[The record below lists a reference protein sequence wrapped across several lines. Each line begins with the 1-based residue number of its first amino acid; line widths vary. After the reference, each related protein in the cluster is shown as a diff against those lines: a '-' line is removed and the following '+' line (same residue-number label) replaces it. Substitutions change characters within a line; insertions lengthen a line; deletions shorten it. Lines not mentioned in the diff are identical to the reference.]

1 MLMKRHAVLALLA
14 SLLLGPAVARTQET
28 YTIKLKD
35 RAEGEAAMVKRNE
48 STVTKVKVSS
58 DGKVLV
64 DNNISNG
71 INAEYKETLL
81 KGEPGKPP
89 VKFQRDYTKVQTT
102 DNGKTEEGALQGM
115 SVIIEK
121 KDKGYEFTNAKGEKL
136 DGPAA
141 VALAKEF
148 NKNNDDGK
156 ELEKL
161 VMPKGA
167 VKVGDSWKIDMAKIA
182 TVFAKEGAME
192 LDTAKATGQG
202 SLVKAYKKDGR
213 QFGDMKFKLEM
224 PLQTVGKGV
233 EQMKFMPGAKVV
245 LEISLDACI
254 DGTSETGTM
263 KMKMVMSGNA
273 AVAAAPGATASL
285 NVVHEGTQ
293 IQMDAAKK

>member
-1 MLMKRHAVLALLA
+1 MKRHAILALLVTVVAGAATA
-14 SLLLGPAVARTQET
+14 SAQET
-28 YTIKLKD
+28 YMIKLKD
-35 RAEGEAAMVKRNE
+35 RGEGEAATVKRNE
-48 STVTKVKVSS
+48 TTVTKVKVSS

-64 DNNISNG
+64 DNNITSG

-89 VKFQRDYTKVQTT
+89 IKFQRDYAKVQITE
-102 DNGKTEEGALQGM
+102 NNKTEDVPLKGV

-121 KDKGYEFTNAKGEKL
+121 KDKGYQFTSTKGEPL

-141 VALAKEF
+141 AVLAKEF
-148 NKNNDDGK
+148 NKKNDDGK

-161 VMPKGA
+161 VMPAAA

-182 TVFAKEGAME
+182 AIFAKEGAME
-192 LDTAKATGQG
+192 VDAAKATGQG
-202 SLVKAYKKDGR
+202 TLVKAYKKDGR
-213 QFGDMKFKLEM
+213 QFGDMKFKMEI

-233 EQMKFMPGAKVV
+233 EQMKFMPGAKLV
-245 LEISLDACI
+245 LEINLDACI

-263 KMKMVMSGNA
+263 KMKMVMSGDA

-285 NVVHEGTQ
+285 NVVVEGTQ
-293 IQMDAAKK
+293 SQVDAAKK